1 MAWEERNGNRYYYQ
15 AERDESGRVRKRYI
29 GSGEVAELIA
39 HADATR
45 QRVRQKRREE
55 DREELERMRSLMSQ
69 ALDLDEAVEVLVRAQ
84 LVAGG
89 LHRHKGEWRRGRK
102 KKRNTSTT

>member
-15 AERDESGRVRKRYI
+15 SERDETGRVRKRYV
-29 GSGEVAELIA
+29 GSGEVAQLIA

-45 QRVRQKRREE
+45 QRLRQKRREK
-55 DREELERMRSLMSQ
+55 DREELEHMQSLIDAS
-69 ALDLDEAVEVLVRAQ
+69 LELDEAVEVLVRAQ

-89 LHRHKGEWRRGRK
+89 LHRHKGE
-102 KKRNTSTT
+102 

>member
-15 AERDESGRVRKRYI
+15 AERDERGKVRKRYV
-29 GSGEVAELIA
+29 GRGEVAQLIA

-45 QRVRQKRREE
+45 QRVRQKRREK
-55 DREELERMRSLMSQ
+55 DREELEHMQRLIDASLE
-69 ALDLDEAVEVLVRAQ
+69 LDEAVDALVKAQ

-102 KKRNTSTT
+102 KT